1 MLEVIDKDFIKRYRV
16 EKSLLALEG
25 VKDYLSKETYEK
37 LKALAHFR
45 LYGKE
50 FKKSEIDEEI
60 VVAFSGGSDSTA
72 TFLILKWAGFKALP
86 VTALLPQIP
95 KEKIGKIEKYGGFFV
110 EIGNYEKVMMRL
122 VNKGTHPCGR
132 CHRLVMESIEKFAKE
147 REIEIVAYGDMLS
160 TGTPSIYKRRD
171 VIILNLPA
179 FLAMDKRELIK
190 IIGGR
195 YDLEFGCPLLKEVF
209 KIKPSL
215 KLFSIQRVLRELR
228 ANVIDEEI
236 ARALILDILS
246 ISAP

>member
-1 MLEVIDKDFIKRYRV
+1 MLKVIDKDFIKRYRV
-16 EKSLLALEG
+16 EKSLLALER
-25 VKDYLSKETYEK
+25 VKNYLSEEAYEK

-45 LYGKE
+45 LHGEE
-50 FKKSEIDEEI
+50 FEKSEIDEEI

-95 KEKIGKIEKYGGFFV
+95 KEKIRKIEKYGGFFV
-110 EIGNYEKVMMRL
+110 EIENYEKAMKEL
-122 VNKGTHPCGR
+122 INKGTHPCGR
-132 CHRLVMESIEKFAKE
+132 CHGLVMESIERFAKE
-147 REIEIVAYGDMLS
+147 RKIKIVAYGDMLS

-171 VIILNLPA
+171 VIILNFPA
-179 FLAMDKRELIK
+179 FLALDKRELIE

-195 YDLEFGCPLLKEVF
+195 YDLKFGCPLLKEAF
-209 KIKPSL
+209 EIKPSL

-236 ARALILDILS
+236 AKALILDIM
-246 ISAP
+246 